1 MSYVLLCS
9 MYSLITMFN
18 QHNEYLLICE
28 VRALKHS
35 AFCVVYVDV
44 LGDVCFLGPGVTG
57 SVVPDCVHRGK
68 IENNMW

>member
-9 MYSLITMFN
+9 VYSLITIFD

-44 LGDVCFLGPGVTG
+44 LGDVCFLGPEVTG
-57 SVVPDCVHRGK
+57 NVVKRFCTFRA
-68 IENNMW
+68 E